1 MEVKNFNT
9 YKDILVQCYK
19 HQEALEEVI
28 GQKSTLSFA
37 TLRQAQELHR
47 KNEELIENIYST
59 IRGKEKGTKP
69 TTDGTSR
76 KSAQIFS
83 LFE

>member
-59 IRGKEKGTKP
+59 IRGKKEKITVNSKP
-69 TTDGTSR
+69 NN
-76 KSAQIFS
+76 AEIIS
-83 LFE
+83 LFD